1 MMAPVPNPVRKL
13 LRAVCALL
21 MLPEFNAEPIS
32 VNKLVKSL
40 VMLDELVEPLD
51 DELLV
56 ELLVELESVELE
68 PLDELEGLIPR
79 SDANWV

>member
-1 MMAPVPNPVRKL
+1 
-13 LRAVCALL
+13 
-21 MLPEFNAEPIS
+21 
-32 VNKLVKSL
+32 
-40 VMLDELVEPLD
+40 MLDELVEPLD